1 MKDAQPRAIYL
12 SEYQSPAWAVPEVE
26 LRFQLDPAD
35 TRVHARLV
43 CQQQRAGAPL
53 VLLGEQMEL
62 LSLRVN
68 GVALQ
73 AHEYSLTD
81 SALTVSLASAD
92 VVVETEVRIR
102 PEQNTA
108 LEGVYYSGGILC
120 TQCEAEGFRRITYF
134 PDRPDVLSRF
144 TVTLEA
150 DAERFPVL
158 LSNGNPV
165 AKGTLDKDD
174 LEDARHWARWEDP
187 FPKPCYLFALV
198 AGQLSSA
205 HSTFTTMSGRAV
217 DLHVWVHPKDL
228 PKCDHALASL
238 TRSMQWDEQRF
249 GREYDLDVYNIVAV
263 DDFNMGAMENK
274 GLNIF
279 NTKYVLASAET
290 ATDMDFEHVEGVIG
304 HEYFHNW
311 SGNRVTLRDWFQ
323 LSLKEGLTVFR
334 DQEFTSDLHS
344 RAVKRIQDVRMLRDL
359 QFSEDASAM
368 AHPVRPDQYI
378 EINNFYTA
386 TVYEKG
392 SEVVRMLH
400 TLLGEDAFRAGLDQY
415 FAQQDGKAATIEN
428 FVASLEAASGRDLQ
442 GFMGWYRQPGTP
454 RVEASWAQ
462 QGEVFELT
470 LRQAAPANV
479 SVAQP
484 LWIPVRMGL
493 LHAQSGASLAFHL
506 HAGAATEE
514 TVLELREAT
523 QTWRFTVEQPALPSL
538 LRSFSAP
545 VVLDAPYT
553 RAERLLLLAHEQDGF
568 NRWEAAQELFSDL
581 LLERL
586 ASGSNPPAD
595 MTALEQ
601 ALRHLLHSL
610 ASHDPALLA
619 EILELPSEAWLAE
632 RVAVVDAE
640 AIYRTRQSFQLELAS
655 ALRVELLET
664 YFRFQQ
670 IPPQARDHASMGQRA
685 LRNQVLG
692 WLLRLPGRETEGLAV
707 EQARSS
713 NMTDVMGALRA
724 LVDRDGAAR
733 DTAFAAFHQQW
744 HNEPLVLDKW
754 FALQAGAR
762 RDDTVEQV
770 ATLYQHAD
778 FSLAN
783 PNRARSLLS
792 VFARNPRHFHRADG
806 AGYRF
811 VAEAIATLDARN
823 PQIAARLAA
832 SFNGWHRHTATCRA
846 QAHAALQDLVSRPQ
860 LSRDVFEIVSRN
872 LAAQEA
878 H

>member
-12 SEYQSPAWAVPEVE
+12 SDYQSPAWTVPEVE

-68 GVALQ
+68 GVSLQ
-73 AHEYSLTD
+73 AHEYQRTD
-81 SALTVSLASAD
+81 STLTLSPASAE
-92 VVVETEVRIR
+92 VVIETEVRIR
-102 PEQNTA
+102 PEHNTA

-158 LSNGNPV
+158 LSNGNPI
-165 AKGTLDKDD
+165 AAGGLADG
-174 LEDARHWARWEDP
+174 RHWARWEDP

-198 AGQLSSA
+198 AGALSSA
-205 HSTFTTMSGRAV
+205 QSTFTTQSGRAV
-217 DLHVWVHPKDL
+217 DLQVWVHPKDL

-238 TRSMQWDEQRF
+238 MRSMQWDEQRF

-290 ATDMDFEHVEGVIG
+290 ATDADFEHVEGVIG

-400 TLLGEDAFRAGLDQY
+400 TLLGEAAFRAGLDHY
-415 FAQQDGKAATIEN
+415 FAHHDGKAATIED
-428 FVASLEAASGRDLQ
+428 FIASLELASGRDLQ

-454 RVEASWAQ
+454 RVHASWSQ
-462 QGEVFELT
+462 QGSMFELT
-470 LRQAAPANV
+470 LRQAPPSNV
-479 SVAQP
+479 AVAEP

-493 LHAQSGASLAFHL
+493 LDAQTGEPLGVCLSGAPMC
-506 HAGAATEE
+506 EE
-514 TVLELREAT
+514 TVLELRAAT
-523 QTWRFTVEQPALPSL
+523 QTWRFEVERPALPSL

-553 RAERLLLLAHEQDGF
+553 RAERLLLLAHEHDGF

-586 ASGSNPPAD
+586 ASGANPPAD
-595 MTALEQ
+595 MAALED
-601 ALRHLLHSL
+601 ALRHLLHNL
-610 ASHDPALLA
+610 ATQDPALLA
-619 EILELPSEAWLAE
+619 EIFELPSEAWLAE
-632 RVAVVDAE
+632 RIAVVDAE
-640 AIYRTRQSFQLELAS
+640 AVYQARQSFQLELAS

-670 IPPQARDHASMGQRA
+670 IPAQARDHASMGRRA

-692 WLLRLPGRETEGLAV
+692 WLLRVPGEEIEGLAV

-724 LVDRDGAAR
+724 VVDRDSAAR
-733 DTAFAAFHQQW
+733 DAAFAAFHQQW
-744 HNEPLVLDKW
+744 QSEALVLDKW

-762 RDDTVEQV
+762 RDDTLEQV
-770 ATLYQHAD
+770 ATLYQHPD
-778 FSLAN
+778 FTLAN

-832 SFNGWHRHTATCRA
+832 SFNGWHRHTKTCRA
-846 QAHAALQDLVSRPQ
+846 QAYAALQDLVSRPQ

-872 LAAQEA
+872 LAAQDA
-878 H
+878 G

>member
-43 CQQQRAGAPL
+43 CQQQRASTPL

-73 AHEYSLTD
+73 ANEYQLSE
-81 SALTVSLASAD
+81 SALTLSPASAD

-102 PEQNTA
+102 PDQNTA
-108 LEGVYYSGGILC
+108 LEGLYYSGGILC

-144 TVTLEA
+144 SVTLEA

-165 AKGTLDKDD
+165 AEGGF
-174 LEDARHWARWEDP
+174 EDGRHWARWEDP

-198 AGQLSSA
+198 AGALSSA
-205 HSTFTTMSGRAV
+205 QSAFTTMSGRAV

-228 PKCDHALASL
+228 PKCDHALESL
-238 TRSMQWDEQRF
+238 MRSMQWDEQRF

-400 TLLGEDAFRAGLDQY
+400 TLLGEEAFRAGLDHY
-415 FAQQDGKAATIEN
+415 FAGNDGKAATIED
-428 FVASLEAASGRDLQ
+428 FVTSLEAASGRDLQ

-454 RVEASWAQ
+454 RVEASWSQ
-462 QGEVFELT
+462 QGDTFELT
-470 LRQAAPANV
+470 LRQAPPANV

-493 LHAQSGASLAFHL
+493 LHAQTGAPLAFHL
-506 HAGAATEE
+506 NGGPASEE

-545 VVLDAPYT
+545 VVLAAPYT

-586 ASGSNPPAD
+586 ATGSNPSAD

-610 ASHDPALLA
+610 ANHDPALLA

-640 AIYRTRQSFQLELAS
+640 AIYQARQGFQIELAS

-692 WLLRLPGRETEGLAV
+692 WLLRVPGSETEGLAV

-733 DTAFAAFHQQW
+733 DAAFAAFHQHWQG
-744 HNEPLVLDKW
+744 EALVLDKW

-770 ATLYQHAD
+770 ATLYQHPD

-832 SFNGWHRHTATCRA
+832 SFNGWHRHTETCRTQA
-846 QAHAALQDLVSRPQ
+846 QAALQDLASRPQ

-872 LAAQEA
+872 LAAQET